1 MKQTAANMNPNKPG
15 KLVRPW
21 KWRWSHLY
29 SQSFPLMT
37 TLYLQTGWADTIKL
51 HKRTFGLRLK
61 EQTWCAAFVC
71 MVLFFVVGKLQL
83 YNWSTN
89 LSGTRDDV
97 QKTNTLHP
105 VFKKCLSMA
114 QPQVY
119 SILARCHVSRG
130 ISVTPNTYQSHLMNF
145 GHISITKHL

>member
-51 HKRTFGLRLK
+51 HKITLCTQRTNLMCSIRLHGFVLCCRK
-61 EQTWCAAFVC
+61 TAALQLEYQPFRNQRWCA
-71 MVLFFVVGKLQL
+71 
-83 YNWSTN
+83 
-89 LSGTRDDV
+89 
-97 QKTNTLHP
+97 KTKTLHP
-105 VFKKCLSMA
+105 AFKKCLSMA
-114 QPQVY
+114 QPRVY

-130 ISVTPNTYQSHLMNF
+130 ISVTPNTCQSHLMNF
-145 GHISITKHL
+145 GHIWITKHL